1 MNGVDSIQQPNPH
14 QIVQCQADLL
24 HMNTGCR
31 KNNYEISFVRFSF
44 LLKLKR
50 FTFAIVAHCDERG
63 DSNRSSYPQVRVTRR
78 GHLNCR
84 ISIEQP
90 SPHQTVQYQANLSHI
105 NTGCRNNNYKISFVI
120 FTFLLNL
127 KRFTST
133 IIAHRDERGYS
144 NRSSNPQVRV
154 NRRGHHNCA
163 RDYHEVVG
171 VPRFCLPAPT
181 TCQHCN
187 ARLFSHET
195 SHICCL
201 NGKTKLP
208 LITSPPEMFHLFCDQ
223 TAVGRHFRQNIRSY
237 NHIFTFTSLGVQV
250 DESLANGR
258 QGVYTFR
265 AQGAIY
271 HRIGSLLPTTNDRPR
286 YLQVY
291 IYDTEHELDNRMSQN
306 EVLDRNLVE
315 KIQGVLDDHNP
326 FVHTFRFLSRRQDLP
341 NCRLIIR
348 EQAMDRRQYTLPS
361 ASQVAAIIV
370 GGEEVGNRHAR
381 DIIVETIGGNL
392 LKVPDSAGYY
402 DPLQYPLFM
411 PYGTYGWD
419 INTRT
424 IDDKKVTCR
433 EFYAYIFQVI
443 ITI

>member
-1 MNGVDSIQQPNPH
+1 M
-14 QIVQCQADLL
+14 
-24 HMNTGCR
+24 
-31 KNNYEISFVRFSF
+31 
-44 LLKLKR
+44 
-50 FTFAIVAHCDERG
+50 
-63 DSNRSSYPQVRVTRR
+63 
-78 GHLNCR
+78 
-84 ISIEQP
+84 
-90 SPHQTVQYQANLSHI
+90 
-105 NTGCRNNNYKISFVI
+105 
-120 FTFLLNL
+120 
-127 KRFTST
+127 
-133 IIAHRDERGYS
+133 
-144 NRSSNPQVRV
+144 
-154 NRRGHHNCA
+154 
-163 RDYHEVVG
+163 
-171 VPRFCLPAPT
+171 
-181 TCQHCN
+181 
-187 ARLFSHET
+187 
-195 SHICCL
+195 
-201 NGKTKLP
+201 
-208 LITSPPEMFHLFCDQ
+208 
-223 TAVGRHFRQNIRSY
+223 
-237 NHIFTFTSLGVQV
+237 QV